1 MGKSK
6 LLEYIS
12 SLDKLKST
20 GFITSADI
28 KSAEK
33 ELGVKFAGD
42 YAEYVKEFGSII
54 ADGIELTGICKAKS
68 RHVVNATTSEWNLN
82 NNIPHEMYVVEKL
95 GTEGIVILQDT
106 S

>member
-6 LLEYIS
+6 LLEQIS

-20 GFITSADI
+20 GSVTSADI

-42 YAEYVKEFGSII
+42 YTEYVKEFGSII

-68 RHVVNATTSEWNLN
+68 RHVVNA
-82 NNIPHEMYVVEKL
+82 NNI
-95 GTEGIVILQDT
+95 
-106 S
+106 